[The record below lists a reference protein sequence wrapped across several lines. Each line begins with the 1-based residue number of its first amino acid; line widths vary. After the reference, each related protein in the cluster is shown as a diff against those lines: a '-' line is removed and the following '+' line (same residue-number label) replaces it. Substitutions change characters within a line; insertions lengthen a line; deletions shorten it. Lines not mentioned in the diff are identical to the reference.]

1 MSGENVMAEAQAI
14 QSELIGKFPF
24 LDGKIHIGRVRRM
37 SAEAPAERAIEVLAH
52 LQDRMQFSI
61 LCTMTGLDLGATL
74 GVIYHMA
81 RPSGI
86 VLSLSTALPKEN
98 PVLQSIA
105 DRFPAAAAY
114 ERELADL
121 LGFQVQ
127 GLPEGP
133 RYPLPDSW
141 PAGQYP
147 LRKDWKPDSLP
158 GAPRKREE

>member
-1 MSGENVMAEAQAI
+1 
-14 QSELIGKFPF
+14 
-24 LDGKIHIGRVRRM
+24 
-37 SAEAPAERAIEVLAH
+37 
-52 LQDRMQFSI
+52 
-61 LCTMTGLDLGATL
+61 MTGLDLGATL
-74 GVIYHMA
+74 GVIYHLA

-86 VLSLSTALPKEN
+86 VLNLATAVPKEK
-98 PVLQSIA
+98 PVLQSITA
-105 DRFPAAAAY
+105 RFPAAACY

-147 LRKDWKPDSLP
+147 LRKDWKADSLP
-158 GAPRKREE
+158 AAPRQKEREADHA

>member
-1 MSGENVMAEAQAI
+1 MSGENAMAEAQAI
-14 QSELIGKFPF
+14 QAELVGKFPF
-24 LDGKIHIGRVRRM
+24 FEGKIRMPRDRRM
-37 SAEAPAERAIEVLAH
+37 FAEAPCERAIEVLEH

-61 LCTMTGLDLGATL
+61 LCTITGLDLGTTL

-86 VLSLSTALPKEN
+86 VLSLSTAVPKEK
-98 PVLQSIA
+98 PVLQSITV
-105 DRFPAAAAY
+105 RFPAAAAY

-141 PAGQYP
+141 PAGEHP
-147 LRKDWKPDSLP
+147 LRKDWKPDNLP
-158 GAPRKREE
+158 GAPRKRE

>member
-1 MSGENVMAEAQAI
+1 
-14 QSELIGKFPF
+14 
-24 LDGKIHIGRVRRM
+24 
-37 SAEAPAERAIEVLAH
+37 
-52 LQDRMQFSI
+52 MQFSI
-61 LCTMTGLDLGATL
+61 LCAMTGLDLGATL
-74 GVIYHMA
+74 GVIYHLA

-86 VLSLSTALPKEN
+86 VLNLATAVPKEK
-98 PVLQSIA
+98 PVLQSVTA
-105 DRFPAAAAY
+105 RFPAAACY

-127 GLPEGP
+127 GVPEGP

-158 GAPRKREE
+158 GAPRKRE